1 MGCKDLKYD
10 RKLLEKAVEIYP
22 KEKGRNFVPASK
34 LSQKQLSAAIKH
46 IDKYIKPEDVVAFL
60 DSTLFSSGKEGV
72 ILTLEKIA
80 SSDSVSSAA
89 YFENFVKAESNL
101 SELTVW
107 YSENTRRRI
116 KIKTYAKETAAL
128 AQHLAHKQKQQR

>member
-1 MGCKDLKYD
+1 MKYD
-10 RKLLEKAVEIYP
+10 RALLEKAVEIYP

-60 DSTLFSSGKEGV
+60 DSTLFLSGKEGV

-80 SSDSVSSAA
+80 SSDGGDPCG
-89 YFENFVKAESNL
+89 
-101 SELTVW
+101 
-107 YSENTRRRI
+107 RRPFYWACGCGVCPEGHR
-116 KIKTYAKETAAL
+116 AGRRHGPGAV
-128 AQHLAHKQKQQR
+128 